1 MFTHGRRWW
10 IIGLVTIGTIL
21 NYLAR
26 SSLSVAAPTLK
37 TVFAMST
44 REYSWV
50 VATFQ
55 GAYTV
60 MQPIAGWILDRLG
73 LRLGFALFAVG
84 WSISNCAH
92 GLATGWGASPSFAD
106 CSVQLKRRLFPVG

>member
-10 IIGLVTIGTIL
+10 IICLVTIGTIL

-26 SSLSVAAPTLK
+26 SSLAVAAPTLK
-37 TVFAMST
+37 TTFAMST

-60 MQPIAGWILDRLG
+60 MQPIAGWLLDRLG
-73 LRLGFALFAVG
+73 LRLGFALFAIG
-84 WSISNCAH
+84 WSQQV
-92 GLATGWGASPSFAD
+92 
-106 CSVQLKRRLFPVG
+106 CSLG